1 MQNTKIDNNVLS
13 ELNCPAISPV
23 PEGVERPCWSVMIP
37 TYNPIKRYWLEQTID
52 SVLAQDPGPEDMQ
65 IELIDDCST
74 DFDPEDIVKKVGENR
89 VTFYR
94 QKHHAGIARN
104 WNTCIERARGY
115 WVHILHQ
122 DDLVLPGFYS
132 RLREGIEK
140 EPSVGAAFCQHFH
153 IDSEGNRKTLL
164 SRVEMEA
171 SGILN
176 DWLEYVFVGLS
187 FQCPSIVV
195 KRSVYEELGG
205 FNLDFQYAMD
215 WDMWKRIASMYPI
228 WYSPKPLAC
237 FRRNYKS
244 TASEFI
250 RSGRN
255 ISELRKSI
263 EISKHYLPK
272 PIASK
277 ITRKAREYYT
287 RHAVRNA
294 WDLLFIERDFGAAIV
309 QVWNGRKLSS
319 SLMIVRAIVGMAIHT
334 WCVRR

>member
-23 PEGVERPCWSVMIP
+23 PEGVERPFWSVMIP
-37 TYNPIKRYWLEQTID
+37 TYNPVNRYWLEQTID
-52 SVLAQDPGPEDMQ
+52 SVLAQDPGPENMQ
-65 IELIDDCST
+65 IVLIDDCST
-74 DFDPEDIVKKVGENR
+74 DFNPEDIVKKVGEHR
-89 VTFYR
+89 LTFYR
-94 QKHHAGIARN
+94 QKQHVGIVGN

-140 EPSVGAAFCQHFH
+140 DPSVGAAFCQHFL
-153 IDSEGNRKTLL
+153 IDGEGNRKTLL
-164 SRVEMEA
+164 SRVEMETP
-171 SGILN
+171 GILV
-176 DWLEYVFVGLS
+176 DWPEYVFVGLS

-195 KRSVYEELGG
+195 KRSAYEELGG

-215 WDMWKRIASMYPI
+215 WDMWKRIASRFPI
-228 WYSPKPLAC
+228 WYDPIPLAC

-255 ISELRKSI
+255 IPELRSSI
-263 EISKHYLPK
+263 EISQSYLPK
-272 PIASK
+272 DIAVE

-287 RHAVRNA
+287 MHVARNVL
-294 WDLLFIERDFGAAIV
+294 DLLFIERDFGVTINPSEV
-309 QVWNGRKLSS
+309 SMDTFGTIDKISQEITQKTTGPSS
-319 SLMIVRAIVGMAIHT
+319 
-334 WCVRR
+334 